1 MLLPYFFD
9 LVQYGVSA
17 IQNQMV
23 PVTTPRLDCPPR
35 WIFFDT
41 DRIFYCDN
49 SSREGHKNIS

>member
-9 LVQYGVSA
+9 QSR
-17 IQNQMV
+17 NQMV

-35 WIFFDT
+35 WIFLYT

-49 SSREGHKNIS
+49 SSREVIKTNYDVI

>member
-23 PVTTPRLDCPPR
+23 PVTTPRLDCPPEVYQ
-35 WIFFDT
+35 IT
-41 DRIFYCDN
+41 QVSMVN
-49 SSREGHKNIS
+49 SSQMDFFRH